1 MTDAR
6 VGVEKPQAWRCR
18 GGLRFASVLIRR
30 EHHADE
36 DASRAVQVDAFAKD
50 DAEPVEARL
59 LDDLRSCPGWIP
71 SLSWVAECDKQIV
84 GHCVSTRGFVD
95 DVACVGLGPIGV
107 TPARQ
112 RSGIGSSLVYATIGA
127 ADAAGE
133 PLIALLGDP
142 DYYGRFGF
150 EASSAFGIHP
160 PEASWGNLFQVR
172 PLTAW
177 QDSIT
182 GTFRYAEPFTTV
194 R

>member
-50 DAEPVEARL
+50 DAEPVEAR
-59 LDDLRSCPGWIP
+59 
-71 SLSWVAECDKQIV
+71 
-84 GHCVSTRGFVD
+84 
-95 DVACVGLGPIGV
+95 
-107 TPARQ
+107 Q

-127 ADAAGE
+127 ADATGE

-142 DYYGRFGF
+142 EFYGRFGF